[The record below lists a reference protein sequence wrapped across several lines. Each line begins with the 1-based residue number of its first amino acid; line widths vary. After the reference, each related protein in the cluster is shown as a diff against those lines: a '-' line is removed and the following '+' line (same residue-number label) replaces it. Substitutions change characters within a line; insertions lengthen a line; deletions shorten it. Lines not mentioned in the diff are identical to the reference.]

1 MDNPHFSNWNM
12 QNLQNRLYFE
22 YSILG
27 HTDSIQYVSK
37 ISDWFHSS
45 GGLSAASAASPCF
58 SNFTVGMH

>member
-12 QNLQNRLYFE
+12 QNLQNFE

-37 ISDWFHSS
+37 ISDWIHSS
-45 GGLSAASAASPCF
+45 GGLSAASAASPGF
-58 SNFTVGMH
+58 SDFTVGMH

>member
-12 QNLQNRLYFE
+12 QNLQNFE

-37 ISDWFHSS
+37 ISDWIHSS
-45 GGLSAASAASPCF
+45 GGLSAASAASPSF
-58 SNFTVGMH
+58 SDFTVGMH